1 MKLCSCQY
9 LTLILDAV
17 TEIEMALRL
26 QFAKNLDLLRDKF
39 IEVKENLA
47 SLNPKKNIRSYTET
61 SV

>member
-1 MKLCSCQY
+1 M
-9 LTLILDAV
+9 LILDAV

-39 IEVKENLA
+39 IEVKENWFENLP
-47 SLNPKKNIRSYTET
+47 SLNPKKNIRLYAET